1 VIETKVRYRNYLNS
15 PLNIQQALF

>member
-1 VIETKVRYRNYLNS
+1 METKVRYRNYLNS